1 MPCTWSHHKATM
13 CCPTPHSHPIIKPC
27 RYSPNHAR
35 LLCNLPSLF
44 PIETRCVNLLLCL
57 RHACSLHRQS
67 LEVCSSINVSGR
79 GSHFNVCPP
88 IVNWCIQSQKNP
100 QSCDP
105 AIYVHIIMTCTHAC
119 AFVCCFDTASLRDP
133 LNKYKSRAPLV
144 RQYILIDWFTHGEEC
159 MFLRLYIFALSYNKH

>member
-1 MPCTWSHHKATM
+1 MWPRASEWTLSNSRTKSSKLCGRNTKRRRLMSAMQSTYCLLMHCGQWMTLFFRSSEVSFSAQPSSPC
-13 CCPTPHSHPIIKPC
+13 
-27 RYSPNHAR
+27 
-35 LLCNLPSLF
+35 
-44 PIETRCVNLLLCL
+44 
-57 RHACSLHRQS
+57 
-67 LEVCSSINVSGR
+67 
-79 GSHFNVCPP
+79 

-119 AFVCCFDTASLRDP
+119 AFVCCSDTASLRDP

-159 MFLRLYIFALSYNKH
+159 MFLRLYIFTLSYILYQLISFKRYKYLWFNGC